1 MFRLTVI
8 NAYNSCQLY
17 SMDQNAASQ
26 LAFDLIGPFHREK
39 YPAITD
45 REQAISIFL
54 QVLYLAITD
63 EIFVHIANRAAPST
77 WETIRQCL
85 CDSLIHSKDDRV
97 YEILILRASR
107 RHIPA

>member
-1 MFRLTVI
+1 MHTTHVTFTPWIKTPHHNL
-8 NAYNSCQLY
+8 L
-17 SMDQNAASQ
+17 
-26 LAFDLIGPFHREK
+26 LILLVLSTGK

-45 REQAISIFL
+45 RERAISISL

-63 EIFVHIANRAAPST
+63 ETFFHIANRAAPST
-77 WETIRQCL
+77 WGTIRQSL
-85 CDSLIHSKDDRV
+85 CDPLIHSKDDCV